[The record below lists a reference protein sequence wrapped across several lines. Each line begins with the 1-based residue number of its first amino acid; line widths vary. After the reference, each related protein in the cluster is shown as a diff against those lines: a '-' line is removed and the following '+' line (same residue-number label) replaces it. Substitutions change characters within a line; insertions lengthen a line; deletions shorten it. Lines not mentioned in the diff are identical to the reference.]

1 MILLS
6 SVALS
11 QILEFRNQSKKKKEI
26 VGSKQPK
33 KLNEID
39 SISKKIQIF
48 MLLLGWYENSK
59 SFNTENVVTMIDCEL
74 SLEI

>member
-1 MILLS
+1 M
-6 SVALS
+6 
-11 QILEFRNQSKKKKEI
+11 
-26 VGSKQPK
+26 
-33 KLNEID
+33 LNEID

-59 SFNTENVVTMIDCEL
+59 LFNTENVVTMIDCEL

>member
-26 VGSKQPK
+26 VGSKQQK

>member
-11 QILEFRNQSKKKKEI
+11 QILEFRNQSKKKEI
-26 VGSKQPK
+26 VGSKQQK